1 MNRWHFAFSLCGA
14 LSLSC
19 GMQPSRATGAGVAGV
34 SNFAVGKSPVGIII
48 ADLNRDAKSDLAVAN
63 GESDD
68 LTILL
73 GDGKGGF
80 SPAKNSPV
88 PAGHAPEDISVAD
101 LNEDGKADLA
111 IANHDTKYVTILL
124 GDGQGGFAPAP
135 NSPVTVR
142 SNPHPHGIATA
153 DFNGDHHLDF
163 VIESWM
169 DNKVLVM
176 FGDGTGKFAA
186 PGRMFDVGLMP
197 YVKVRAS
204 DVNLDGNADI
214 ITTNFRGKN
223 VTVLLGDG
231 KGGFT
236 AAAGS
241 PFPVQKRPFYADI
254 SDLNGDGK
262 PDIAVASYSGQGTDP
277 ADDGVT
283 VLLGDGQGGFRPL
296 SGSPF
301 PTTGRSSGCLAL
313 GDINGDHLQDIAVA
327 NGSTHNVTVLLGNNR
342 GTIQTCATIDVGREP
357 YRIAVGDL
365 NGDGKA
371 DIVTA
376 NNADNNITVALG
388 K

>member
-1 MNRWHFAFSLCGA
+1 MNGSLILLLSFAS

-19 GMQPSRATGAGVAGV
+19 GLRSSGAASGTASVSQFAAGTSPSTVV
-34 SNFAVGKSPVGIII
+34 IY
-48 ADLNRDAKSDLAVAN
+48 DLNLDHKPDLAVAN
-63 GESDD
+63 EESND

-80 SPAKNSPV
+80 APAKNSTV
-88 PAGHAPEDISVAD
+88 PAGHAPNDISVAD
-101 LNEDGKADLA
+101 LNEDGKPDLA

-124 GDGQGGFAPAP
+124 GDGQGGFAPAA
-135 NSPVTVR
+135 NSPVTVQ

-153 DFNGDHHLDF
+153 DFNGDRHLDIL
-163 VIESWM
+163 VESWM
-169 DNKVLVM
+169 DNKVLVL
-176 FGDGTGKFAA
+176 FGDGTGKFAT
-186 PGRMFDVGLMP
+186 PGRAFDVGQMP

-204 DVNLDGNADI
+204 DVNNDGNADI

-236 AAAGS
+236 QASGS
-241 PFPVQKRPFYADI
+241 PFQVQKRPFFADLADI
-254 SDLNGDGK
+254 NGDGK
-262 PDIAVASYSGQGTDP
+262 QDIAVASYSGQGTDP
-277 ADDGVT
+277 SEDGVT
-283 VLLGDGQGGFRPL
+283 ILLGDGQGGFRPM

-301 PTTGRSSGCLAL
+301 PTTGRSSGSLAL

-327 NGSTHNVTVLLGNNR
+327 NGSTHNVTVLLGNSR
-342 GTIQTCATIDVGREP
+342 GGFTTGATIEVGREP
-357 YRIAVGDL
+357 YRVAVGDL

-376 NNADNNITVALG
+376 NNGDNNITVALS